1 LNGFFNLREE
11 FQVMRNEEREN
22 LNKTLEKINQI
33 QNHLEMYSEAVKA
46 AKEEI
51 LELQDENDLLTAK
64 TMSKL
69 SSFNETLQGAKTDF
83 QNEISQVTES
93 FLAEATSHVKN
104 SNSEEMVTSIQEK
117 WKKSLESSKETLDKM
132 TAVDCEY
139 ERRKK
144 MRITVKIF
152 DENDQPIPTCPLL
165 ENGFTLSTNEDPLVF
180 QNKVFLSHAVFS
192 LMRKDPTFSPVDSEC
207 SQTDVEEI
215 NDEEEYFNIEDNEI
229 NQSNEPEIISLS
241 TEDF

>member
-1 LNGFFNLREE
+1 
-11 FQVMRNEEREN
+11 MRNKEKEN

-33 QNHLEMYSEAVKA
+33 QKHLEMYSEAVKA

-51 LELQDENDLLTAK
+51 LELQDENNLLTAK

-69 SSFNETLQGAKTDF
+69 SSFNETLQGGAKTDF
-83 QNEISQVTES
+83 QNEMSQVTES
-93 FLAEATSHVKN
+93 FLAEATSHHVKN

-117 WKKSLESSKETLDKM
+117 WKKSLELSKETLDKM

-165 ENGFTLSTNEDPLVF
+165 ANGFTLSTNEDPLVF
-180 QNKVFLSHAVFS
+180 QNKVVLSYAVFS
-192 LMRKDPTFSPVDSEC
+192 LMRKDPTVGPPVDSEC
-207 SQTDVEEI
+207 SETDVEEV

-229 NQSNEPEIISLS
+229 NQSNEPEIIPLP
-241 TEDF
+241 TENFFELFRNL

>member
-1 LNGFFNLREE
+1 
-11 FQVMRNEEREN
+11 MRNKEKEN

-33 QNHLEMYSEAVKA
+33 QKHLEMYSEAVKA
-46 AKEEI
+46 AKDEI
-51 LELQDENDLLTAK
+51 LELQDENNLLTAK

-69 SSFNETLQGAKTDF
+69 SSFNETLQGGAKTDF
-83 QNEISQVTES
+83 QNEMSQVTES

-117 WKKSLESSKETLDKM
+117 WKKSLELSKETLDKM
-132 TAVDCEY
+132 TAVDGEY

-144 MRITVKIF
+144 MRITVKMY

-165 ENGFTLSTNEDPLVF
+165 EKGFTLSTNEDPLVF

-192 LMRKDPTFSPVDSEC
+192 LMRKNPAVGPPVDSEC
-207 SQTDVEEI
+207 SETDVEEV
-215 NDEEEYFNIEDNEI
+215 NEDEEYLNIQDMI
-229 NQSNEPEIISLS
+229 NHLIEEHSKQ
-241 TEDF
+241 